1 MNTLLTRELRHG
13 YLKLAALLLPTVF
26 VIGCSSGVS
35 GHAPGVAGVQTEDP
49 GTLNF
54 PLAYVKRP
62 APPPPTAMNTK
73 ADIDVRDLI
82 TSTTGGDLYLRQQA
96 SPGSV
101 ETNITASITMGQGDV
116 RDLDVSPDGKK
127 LVFSL
132 RLPLNPNKPNTD
144 PSQPTWKIYE
154 YDAVAKTVTQLT
166 NDNTTAG
173 HDVGAHYLP
182 DGRIVFASTRQ
193 SATQA
198 ILIDEGRPQYPAQ
211 TDDRK
216 QPIFLLHVMN
226 ADGTGIHQISFNTNH
241 DFAPSVLANGQIV
254 FSRYE
259 SINGDQISL
268 YRANP
273 DGTGLELF
281 YGENSHATGA
291 DIAGTNTN
299 VIQFLNARERADGK
313 LIAIVRP
320 FMGTQFGGDIVQ
332 IDAAGFVEINQPSTP
347 TGAPGTAQASAT
359 TLGVTTDAD
368 MPSMGGR
375 FASAYPLYDG
385 TNRMLVS
392 WAPCLVLDTTVTPNT
407 TSVCSASNTA
417 GPNVQ
422 LASPQ
427 YTIWIYDVSHG
438 TLSPILGAESSTVI
452 VEPVIMQARTPVPT
466 FIPDMVPTGAAA
478 ALANNTNGG
487 LGLLVIRSVYDFDGV
502 DKVAAETNGA
512 VANIAALADPKQAT
526 ADQRP
531 ARFVRI
537 EKAVEIPDKK
547 VRKINNSAFGPA
559 GMGMREILAYAPVE
573 PDGSVK
579 IEVPANVPFTIDI
592 VDKNARRIGPRHSS
606 WMQLIPGETK
616 TCNGCHTAGSK
627 TTPSHGRS
635 GLTASVNAGAPA
647 AGAPFP
653 NTLAGLSAANAG
665 DTMADTRAW
674 NTCQTGLPAT
684 IVCSQIPSADVIYAD
699 VWTDPV
705 AAGRA
710 ADAGFAYL
718 YADLSTPKPS
728 NSHCTTW
735 DPLCRSTIHYPDAT
749 AAGGTTDYNIQPLW
763 NFPRQTFAADGVT
776 VLTDHTCV
784 LCHNPVNV
792 ANANAVQVPAG
803 QLDLTDSTS
812 NVDTTVTTSYE
823 ELLFAHNEQT
833 LNMGVLQDLLVP
845 APGPPDPVTGLP
857 TTIMVPVSL
866 APPMAAG
873 NANGSVVKF
882 LRMFDGTFH
891 DPVMDHTGYLTAA
904 ELRLIAEWLDIGAQ
918 YYNDPFVAPVAN

>member
-1 MNTLLTRELRHG
+1 MNTLPARELHHG
-13 YLKLAALLLPTVF
+13 SPKLAALLLPALLMG
-26 VIGCSSGVS
+26 GCQSGVS
-35 GHAPGVAGVQTEDP
+35 GHAPGLAGVQTQDP

-62 APPPPTAMNTK
+62 APASTPN

-82 TSTTGGDLYLRQQA
+82 TSGTGGDLYIREQA
-96 SPGSV
+96 SAGSV
-101 ETNITASITMGQGDV
+101 ETNVTASITMGMGDV
-116 RDLDVSPDGKK
+116 RDLDASPDGKK

-144 PSQPTWKIYE
+144 ASQPTWKIYE

-166 NDNTTAG
+166 NDNTTSG

-241 DFAPSVLANGQIV
+241 DFAPSVLASGQIV

-259 SINGDQISL
+259 SINGKQISL

-273 DGTGLELF
+273 DGSGLDLF

-291 DIAGTNTN
+291 NLAGTGNN
-299 VIQFLNARERADGK
+299 VIQFLNARQRADGK

-320 FMGTQFGGDIVQ
+320 FLGTQQGGDIVQ
-332 IDAAGFVEINQPSTP
+332 IDAANFVEITQPSTP
-347 TGAPGTAQASAT
+347 TGAAGTAQSSAT
-359 TLGVTTDAD
+359 TLGVTTDANL
-368 MPSMGGR
+368 PSMGGR

-407 TSVCSASNTA
+407 TSVCNASNTT

-427 YTIWIYDVSHG
+427 YTIWIYDVTHG

-526 ADQRP
+526 ANQRP

-559 GMGMREILAYAPVE
+559 GLGMREILAYAPVE

-579 IEVPANVPFTIDI
+579 IELPANVPFTIDI
-592 VDKNARRIGPRHSS
+592 VDKNARRIGPRHDS

-653 NTLAGLSAANAG
+653 NTLAGLSAANAS
-665 DTMADTRAW
+665 DTMADTRVW
-674 NTCQTGLPAT
+674 NTCQTGLPPS
-684 IVCSQIPSADVIYAD
+684 IVCSQIPSADVIYTDA
-699 VWTDPV
+699 WTDPV
-705 AAGRA
+705 AAGRP
-710 ADAGFAYL
+710 ADAGFSYL

-728 NSHCTTW
+728 NAHCTTW

-784 LCHNPVNV
+784 LCHNPVNA

-873 NANGSVVKF
+873 SASGSVVKF
-882 LRMFDGTFH
+882 FRLFDGTYQ
-891 DPVMDHTGYLTAA
+891 DPVLDHTGFLTTA

-918 YYNDPFVAPVAN
+918 YYNDPFVAPAN